1 MGLLTN
7 LGGDAIK
14 AAENLGNQ
22 PNPFYV
28 PAAGNIVQQ
37 GQEAA
42 QQVFRA
48 ASQVVTELI
57 TNPGNLTA
65 GSVGNAQKL
74 LDLLKQGTTGVMDG
88 LFKDVDQRI
97 TLTAKLSIEP
107 DALLSALA
115 AAMSNAADAVT
126 SSRSTDLLL
135 TEGKIFAEFYVK
147 LPLPV
152 SATGAYARVELNLK
166 SKEYMRLIAE
176 GGV

>member
-1 MGLLTN
+1 MSLITTI
-7 LGGDAIK
+7 GGDAIK

-65 GSVGNAQKL
+65 GSVENDICNTQSM
-74 LDLLKQGTTGVMDG
+74 T
-88 LFKDVDQRI
+88 
-97 TLTAKLSIEP
+97 
-107 DALLSALA
+107 
-115 AAMSNAADAVT
+115 
-126 SSRSTDLLL
+126 
-135 TEGKIFAEFYVK
+135 
-147 LPLPV
+147 
-152 SATGAYARVELNLK
+152 
-166 SKEYMRLIAE
+166 RL
-176 GGV
+176 